1 MASVPVDQPPAG
13 RVQPG
18 QPVEAPGAEGV
29 PLVYRHKLATRI
41 WHALNAVAIFVLLM
55 SGLMIFNAHPRLYWG
70 AYGANPDPAWLEIG
84 VERED
89 GFLRMGSLQVRT
101 TGVLG
106 RWTGENGEPV
116 NRAFPGWA
124 TIPSDY
130 DLALSRRWH
139 LASAWLLGF
148 GLLGFLVASLFNRH
162 LKDDIVIRRGELAPR
177 HVWADIVDHARL
189 KFAVGDAALRYSIL
203 QKLTYILVIFIL
215 IPLMI
220 ATGLCMSPGLNAAW
234 PWMLDLFGGRQSAR
248 SLHFIATAGLVGFIV
263 VHLVLVVLTGPYNQI
278 RGMITGRY
286 RLPQAKKS

>member
-1 MASVPVDQPPAG
+1 MATIPADQPQA
-13 RVQPG
+13 G
-18 QPVEAPGAEGV
+18 QPIERKGVEGV

-41 WHALNAVAIFVLLM
+41 WHWLNALAVFVLLM

-70 AYGANPDPAWLEIG
+70 QYGANPDPAWLEIG
-84 VERED
+84 VERD
-89 GFLRMGSLQVRT
+89 QGFLRVGSLQVRT

-106 RWTGENGEPV
+106 RWTGDDGEPV

-148 GLLGFLVASLFNRH
+148 GLLGYMTASLINRH
-162 LKDDIVIRRGELAPR
+162 FRDDVFVRRGELAPG
-177 HVWADIVDHARL
+177 HVWRDIKDHARL
-189 KFAVGDAALRYSIL
+189 KFAVGDAALRYGIL
-203 QKLTYILVIFIL
+203 QKLSYVAVIFLL
-215 IPLMI
+215 IPLLI
-220 ATGLCMSPGLNAAW
+220 GTGLTMSPALNAAW

-248 SLHFIATAGLVGFIV
+248 SLHFIAAAALTGFIV
-263 VHLVLVVLTGPYNQI
+263 VHLALVLLTGPYNQV

-286 RLPQAKKS
+286 RLPMAKDRP

>member
-1 MASVPVDQPPAG
+1 MASIPADQPQA
-13 RVQPG
+13 G

-41 WHALNAVAIFVLLM
+41 WHGLNAVAIFVLLM

-70 AYGANPDPAWLEIG
+70 DYGANPDPAWLEIG
-84 VERED
+84 VEREE
-89 GFLRMGSLQVRT
+89 GFLRVGGLQVRT

-106 RWTGENGEPV
+106 RSTDDAGQPV
-116 NRAFPGWA
+116 NRAFPDWA
-124 TIPSDY
+124 TIPSGY

-139 LASAWLLGF
+139 LASSWLLGF

-162 LKDDIVIRRGELAPR
+162 LKDDIAIRRGELAPK
-177 HVWADIVDHARL
+177 HVWADIVDHAKL

-203 QKLTYILVIFIL
+203 QKLTYILVIFVL

-220 ATGLCMSPGLNAAW
+220 ATGLAMSPGLNAAW
-234 PWMLDLFGGRQSAR
+234 PWMLDVLGGRQSAR
-248 SLHFIATAGLVGFIV
+248 SLHFIATTGLVGFIV

-286 RLPQAKKS
+286 RLPMAKEKR